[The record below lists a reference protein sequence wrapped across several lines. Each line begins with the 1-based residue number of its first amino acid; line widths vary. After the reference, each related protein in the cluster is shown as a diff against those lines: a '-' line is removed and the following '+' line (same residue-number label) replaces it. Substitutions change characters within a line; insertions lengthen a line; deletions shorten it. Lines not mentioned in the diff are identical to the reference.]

1 MTSRLKN
8 KKGLLTKILHVMVA
22 ERRVKI
28 TNLNGLHARPATS
41 FVKMATKFDSD
52 IHVSAE
58 NKEKV
63 NGKSVIDLLT
73 LGAKNGTEILITAKG
88 VDRKE
93 ALDAL
98 EGLVRNNF
106 NEDTVE
112 IRKGIAVAPGVV
124 IKEAF
129 VLESE
134 GYRIPRHLI
143 TEDEIPKELVRL
155 GEAITSARK
164 EIEELESDTSKKLGS
179 QVGTIFAT
187 HKLMLQDENLKQ
199 EFIENIKKNNFSAEY
214 AVSLALR
221 VYVRKFRDVT
231 DPYLSARVV
240 DIFDIEKRLLR
251 NLLGEQREELK
262 NLTKEVVVIAHDLS
276 PSQIAS
282 LDTTKVK
289 GFVTDLG
296 GRTSH
301 SAIVAR
307 ALGVPA
313 VVGLGT
319 ATVDVFG
326 GDLVIIDGNRG
337 NVIIRPDEETLK
349 EYQTI
354 EKSFHVFEERLTS
367 ELKDLPAVTPDGREV
382 SILGNIEFPRDIGAS
397 LRHGATGIGLYRT
410 EFLYLGSKNV
420 PTEEE
425 HFNAYTQSIQEL
437 GKKPIV
443 IRTVDLGGD
452 KFFPAANY
460 NNKEDNPFLGW
471 RSIRYCL
478 EHVTI
483 FKSQLRA
490 ILRASAFGNVKILFP
505 LISSLQELQKAKDIL
520 KEVEE
525 ELNHKGIDFDKN
537 IELGIM
543 IEVPSAVML
552 ADVLAKEVDFFSLG
566 TNDLIQYTL
575 AVDRSNEKVAHL
587 YSPAHP
593 AILKLLKMAI
603 KAAEDNNIKIGICG
617 EMGGEVE
624 YTILLLG
631 LGLRE
636 FSVAPA
642 MIIPEVKKIIR
653 SVTFERAKEVAE
665 TVCSFN
671 DPAETTKYLRDMA
684 REIIPEIF

>member
-1 MTSRLKN
+1 MF
-8 KKGLLTKILHVMVA
+8 A
-22 ERRVKI
+22 ERRIKI
-28 TNLNGLHARPATS
+28 TNVNGLHARPATS

-52 IHVSAE
+52 IYVSTE

-88 VDRKE
+88 VDREE

-98 EGLVRNNF
+98 KGLVRNNF

-164 EIEELESDTSKKLGS
+164 EIEELERDTSKKLGS

-187 HKLMLQDENLKQ
+187 HKSMLQDENLKQ

-337 NVIIRPDEETLK
+337 TVIIRPDEETLK

-354 EKSFHVFEERLTS
+354 EKSFHVFEKRLTS

-410 EFLYLGSKNV
+410 EFLYLGAKNV

-452 KFFPAANY
+452 KFFPAAN

-603 KAAEDNNIKIGICG
+603 KSAEDNNIRIGICG